1 MSSHVCNL
9 RLATKIRRANTL
21 ANIPCNCC
29 FFKNYKCYIMPNNS
43 SRLKCSECTCSGKP
57 CVNMTWSSLDR
68 TREEYKEKVQ
78 ANETLL
84 ATVIPRLLRNKKVL
98 KQANERAK
106 RKALC
111 MALEM
116 INAGELETAEVV
128 DCPLIN
134 AFHSLSV
141 LATLGYIKD
150 SFAINSIPSAVPGS
164 S

>member
-1 MSSHVCNL
+1 
-9 RLATKIRRANTL
+9 
-21 ANIPCNCC
+21 
-29 FFKNYKCYIMPNNS
+29 MPNNS
-43 SRLKCSECTCSGKP
+43 SRLKCSKCTRSGKP

-106 RKALC
+106 RMALC
-111 MALEM
+111 MALEI
-116 INAGELETAEVV
+116 INTGELDTVEEVV
-128 DCPLIN
+128 DCPLID
-134 AFHSLSV
+134 ASHSSFV
-141 LATLGYIKD
+141 SASLGYIKG
-150 SFAINSIPSAVPGS
+150 SFARNIIPLAIPSS